1 MKLNI
6 LKLLLILQNNNLK
19 INFKVK
25 LYEKYIFN
33 KTLQGFASILFLLV
47 SLIWFSKTISFVKY
61 ITENGIELSQFLFLF
76 ILILPW
82 LLMFIIPISLF
93 AAILIVFNR
102 LNSNNEIAILKNAGL
117 VNMKISKPALK
128 VAFYAALFCF
138 FISFFLMPYSNK
150 KLRLTR
156 IDFEN
161 NYSNISFSEGVFENL
176 KSLTIYVREKDKNG
190 QLFGILL
197 HDERQEEYSM
207 TITSESGNLSFENDN
222 LLLYMQKG
230 TVQRFNKI
238 ERKSEF
244 LTFDDY
250 VFNLSENNDA
260 EKRSMRWKPKERYIN
275 ELLYPKEGENT
286 TKEDMDKY
294 KAEIQQRITYPLMSI
309 TMSLIALSAL
319 LSGNFNR
326 KGSNLNIFLAIS
338 SSILFLM
345 TTISIYRIIESKPHL
360 TILLY
365 LTYTFFIAISVK
377 ILLSK
382 KYTKK

>member
-1 MKLNI
+1 M
-6 LKLLLILQNNNLK
+6 
-19 INFKVK
+19 K

-33 KTLQGFASILFLLV
+33 KTFQSFASILFLLV

-76 ILILPW
+76 VLILPW

-128 VAFYAALFCF
+128 VAFYATLFCF
-138 FISFFLMPYSNK
+138 FITFFLMPYSNK

-161 NYSNISFSEGVFENL
+161 NYSNISFNEGVFENL
-176 KSLTIYVREKDKNG
+176 KSLTIYVREKDQNG
-190 QLFGILL
+190 QLFGVLL
-197 HDERQEEYSM
+197 HDERQEQYSM
-207 TITSESGNLSFENDN
+207 TITSETGNLSFEDDD
-222 LLLYMQKG
+222 LLLYMQDG
-230 TVQRFNKI
+230 TVQRFNKN
-238 ERKSEF
+238 EQKSEF

-250 VFNLSENNDA
+250 VFNLSENNDIA
-260 EKRSMRWKPKERYIN
+260 KKSMRWKPKERYIN
-275 ELLYPKEGENT
+275 ELLYPKDEDT
-286 TKEDMDKY
+286 TKEDIVKY

-309 TMSLIALSAL
+309 TMSLIALSML

-326 KGSNLNIFLAIS
+326 KGTNLNIFLAIFL
-338 SSILFLM
+338 SILFLM

-365 LTYTFFIAISVK
+365 LNYIFFITISIK

-382 KYTKK
+382 KYSKK